1 MTRTHVVL
9 RHARWVASQLLL
21 SESARVAVM
30 AGRAGPGRPSKGD
43 RHLFATRTP
52 RPLADVIRR
61 RADEAGLTLSDY
73 IASVLA
79 TAHDMPEFVHA
90 PHPQT
95 LSEELPL
102 SRSA

>member
-1 MTRTHVVL
+1 MTL
-9 RHARWVASQLLL
+9 RHAQRRASQLLL
-21 SESARVAVM
+21 TESTRVTAM
-30 AGRAGPGRPSKGD
+30 AGRAGPGRPGKGD
-43 RHLFATRTP
+43 RQLFATRAP

-73 IASVLA
+73 IASILA

-90 PHPQT
+90 PNPQT